1 MSEWMPFNLSD
12 EKQFV
17 CLECPF
23 PEPCGTRIR
32 EDCPFYS
39 REKAPK
45 TKRGRPGVSQKP
57 ELDRKIAELVEMGLT
72 DREIGER
79 LGKAKTTIQYRRSK
93 MGIYKKSVEDPCKKC
108 RSRNICEER
117 GGTCNE
123 KARWAGAPVAVSK

>member
-1 MSEWMPFNLSD
+1 M
-12 EKQFV
+12 
-17 CLECPF
+17 
-23 PEPCGTRIR
+23 
-32 EDCPFYS
+32 
-39 REKAPK
+39 
-45 TKRGRPGVSQKP
+45 SQKP
-57 ELDRKIAELVEMGLT
+57 ELDRKIAEFVEMGLT

-79 LGKAKTTIQYRRSK
+79 LGKAKNTIQYRRSK